1 MADVKNRTEAAEQLF
16 KAFREETIER
26 LDPLR
31 NVSLT
36 LSGQEVGGQELF
48 ASGVIEL
55 LRVIEQ
61 FSAIS
66 RNILE
71 LEAVENAIGRI
82 ITAFTTSD
90 GDLSLN
96 EALME
101 FSEELAPTIA
111 DMTVFLINNLP
122 ELISFLGDVAKTL
135 DQPLGELF
143 IQAVD
148 LAATLTKIGTG
159 AIAVYAKLADV
170 FLKIVN
176 FLGVIISKLGMI
188 SDMSP
193 VPELFAEGGAVER
206 GPTAEGRMESD
217 DDGGFLPFSL
227 ATGFGG
233 AIGLALGLDALT
245 SLVKRVTNSVRR
257 VGMAKNRIG
266 EAIARARGLT
276 IPKSVGGFLSGAK
289 SLLLPGTNTAGGQTA
304 SESRAGLQQTARR
317 VGPDSASRLGRVRSG
332 IGRVGRSLTRS
343 VGGIGS
349 SLAGAGRTVGA
360 TARSTA
366 VRLGIL
372 DEVLDDSVRV
382 GLPKGIGPRR
392 TIGPSRLGEIISSI
406 QSSAADEE
414 IVTDGGR
421 IIANARQSGLSR
433 LSNLFG
439 RVPTKLDDIISA
451 IRTVDVSINSLD
463 EILAKGK
470 TGIKQ
475 GAGILARIG
484 GKRALLGAGGALATL
499 ATILTR
505 GKGKGLIN
513 LLKGGKTGMIGSI
526 LGKITGISALRRE
539 GIGLISRGIMGLGKK
554 VLPKALTGAL
564 SSGASS
570 FFKFLGSKG
579 LKSLA
584 QKGGFTMLTKLFA
597 GRAAM
602 AIPVIGQLIGA
613 LDMLTLIVTT
623 LIPGMKTFSPL
634 TFAMEQLFNVTMDL
648 VNFLSDLTLDD
659 IISGITDSR
668 FEQRQNRTM
677 AVPGQEGVSPSK
689 IRANA
694 ITGQPNDRRATDR
707 RNAPGTNVGAFENE
721 TQPRNQ
727 FNVTV
732 NAENQDEE
740 GLVNKIIDRITNM
753 QRKEEQFY
761 GGE

>member
-1 MADVKNRTEAAEQLF
+1 
-16 KAFREETIER
+16 
-26 LDPLR
+26 
-31 NVSLT
+31 
-36 LSGQEVGGQELF
+36 
-48 ASGVIEL
+48 
-55 LRVIEQ
+55 
-61 FSAIS
+61 
-66 RNILE
+66 
-71 LEAVENAIGRI
+71 
-82 ITAFTTSD
+82 
-90 GDLSLN
+90 
-96 EALME
+96 
-101 FSEELAPTIA
+101 
-111 DMTVFLINNLP
+111 MTVFLINNLP

-217 DDGGFLPFSL
+217 DDGGILPFSL

-266 EAIARARGLT
+266 EALSRARGLT
-276 IPKSVGGFLSGAK
+276 IPKSVGGFLRGGGRALKALFNIGDPAQRTLGEFADSPGLFGRMRSG
-289 SLLLPGTNTAGGQTA
+289 L
-304 SESRAGLQQTARR
+304 SRAGRPPARFISGVGQAVNPNRSLIKRTAQKRPQL
-317 VGPDSASRLGRVRSG
+317 VSRLIPRALVTDVASD
-332 IGRVGRSLTRS
+332 
-343 VGGIGS
+343 
-349 SLAGAGRTVGA
+349 
-360 TARSTA
+360 A
-366 VRLGIL
+366 VDI
-372 DEVLDDSVRV
+372 
-382 GLPKGIGPRR
+382 GLPRGIGPQKRV
-392 TIGPSRLGEIISSI
+392 TGALGKSLSSI
-406 QSSAADEE
+406 PTDMIDSIEV
-414 IVTDGGR
+414 VTDGGQV
-421 IIANARQSGLSR
+421 IANEGQSGLSR

-484 GKRALLGAGGALATL
+484 GKRALLGAGGILTTL
-499 ATILTR
+499 GTILTR

-513 LLKGGKTGMIGSI
+513 LLKGGKTGMIGRF
-526 LGKITGISALRRE
+526 LGKLTGFSALRRP
-539 GIGLISRGIMGLGKK
+539 GIGGISKRIMGFGTRI
-554 VLPKALTGAL
+554 LPKAVTSAL

-623 LIPGMKTFSPL
+623 LIPGMEGFSPL

-677 AVPGQEGVSPSK
+677 AAPGQRGVSPSK

-694 ITGQPNDRRATDR
+694 ITGQPNDRRDTDR
-707 RNAPGTNVGAFENE
+707 RNAPGTNIGAFENE